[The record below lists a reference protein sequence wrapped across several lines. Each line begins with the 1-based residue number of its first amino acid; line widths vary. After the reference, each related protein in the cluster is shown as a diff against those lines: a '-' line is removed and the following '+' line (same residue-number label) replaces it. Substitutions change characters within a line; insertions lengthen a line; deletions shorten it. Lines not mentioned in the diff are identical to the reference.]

1 MKDSR
6 QWSRFLVLFS
16 SFLLLRFVYATLLG
30 KCLRESI
37 VEHFGEESD
46 SLEISEEGC
55 GCQSCEMYSTVSKV
69 SITDEV
75 LLLLNTIRML
85 NRSDRT
91 EKKVCVI

>member
-1 MKDSR
+1 MHAAYMHD
-6 QWSRFLVLFS
+6 
-16 SFLLLRFVYATLLG
+16 
-30 KCLRESI
+30 
-37 VEHFGEESD
+37 FGR
-46 SLEISEEGC
+46 EEGC

>member
-1 MKDSR
+1 MKDSGEL
-6 QWSRFLVLFS
+6 SRFLVLIS
-16 SFLLLRFVYATLLG
+16 SFLLPRFVYATLLG

-37 VEHFGEESD
+37 VEYFGEESD

-69 SITDEV
+69 SITDEL